1 VEAGLKPRR
10 RRHISGVGDG
20 EGTLGCVV
28 VDGRAEELVGDW
40 VGLNV
45 IEGRQ
50 GRDKE
55 IEVGA
60 IGVLDT
66 EIVDYDD
73 KGYRAGKVMEEA
85 RGGRLNKARLAQER
99 D

>member
-1 VEAGLKPRR
+1 LEERVDV
-10 RRHISGVGDG
+10 SGVGDG
-20 EGTLGCVV
+20 EGALGGVV
-28 VDGRAEELVGDW
+28 MDGGAKELVGDR

-66 EIVDYDD
+66 EIIYYEI
-73 KGYRAGKVMEEA
+73 KGYRAGKMAEEA
-85 RGGRLNKARLAQER
+85 RGGSLDKARLKQK
-99 D
+99 